1 MDQVRF
7 ILYKSNMPR
16 ASANPATIRTY
27 NLFGEAG
34 DLPDVV
40 HCETIAARSQLHGWR
55 FTPHRHTRLHQLL
68 LVAKGTGE
76 ATLDGRAHPLKA
88 MRIVNVPTGHVHGYS
103 FTPGMQG
110 FVLTIATEMLDEA
123 LTAAEGLR
131 RALAESSVISATA
144 QMRGLMGQIHAEYT
158 GRHFARAHLLRALTS
173 ALLGLVARELADQTA
188 AKTAGSTDLF
198 RRFEALLEQH
208 FLEHWSVA
216 DYAATLSVSPTH
228 LTRLTKAATG
238 HAASELIQERLIREA
253 RRNLVYT
260 NLPVSTIAY
269 ALGFND
275 PAYFSRL
282 FAGATGVSPRRF
294 REKVVRG
301 D

>member
-7 ILYKSNMPR
+7 ILYKSNMPQ
-16 ASANPATIRTY
+16 ASASLATIRTY

-68 LVAKGTGE
+68 LVEKGTGE

-88 MRIVNVPTGHVHGYS
+88 MRVVNVPTGHVHGYS

-123 LTAAEGLR
+123 LTPAEGLR
-131 RALAESSVISATA
+131 RALAESSVISATP
-144 QMRGLMGQIHAEYT
+144 QMRGLMGQIHVEYT

-208 FLEHWSVA
+208 FLKHWSVA

-228 LTRLTKAATG
+228 LSRLTKAATG

-282 FAGATGVSPRRF
+282 FAGATGLSPRRF

-301 D
+301 E

>member
-1 MDQVRF
+1 MDQLRF

-16 ASANPATIRTY
+16 PTDPPTAIRTY
-27 NLFGEAG
+27 PLFGEAG
-34 DLPDVV
+34 DLPDIV
-40 HCETIAARSQLHGWR
+40 HCETIAARSQLTGWR
-55 FTPHRHTRLHQLL
+55 FTPHRHARLHQLL
-68 LVAKGTGE
+68 LVEKGSGE
-76 ATLDGRAHPLKA
+76 ATLEGQAHPLKT
-88 MRIVNVPTGHVHGYS
+88 MRLVNVPTGHVHG
-103 FTPGMQG
+103 FTFVPGMQG

-123 LTAAEGLR
+123 LSPAEGLW
-131 RALAESSVISATA
+131 RALAESRVIAATT
-144 QMRGLMGQIHAEYT
+144 QMRGMMAQIHAEYN

-173 ALLGLVARELADQTA
+173 ALLGLVARELAGKVADSTGA
-188 AKTAGSTDLF
+188 TDLF

-216 DYAATLSVSPTH
+216 DYAATLSISPTH
-228 LTRLTKAATG
+228 LSRLTKAATG
-238 HAASELIQERLIREA
+238 HAASELIQERIIREA

-282 FAGATGVSPRRF
+282 FAGATGASPRRF

-301 D
+301 E

>member
-1 MDQVRF
+1 MDQLRF

-16 ASANPATIRTY
+16 PAEDQPAIRTY
-27 NLFGEAG
+27 PLFGEAG

-40 HCETIAARSQLHGWR
+40 HCETIAARSQLTGWR
-55 FTPHRHTRLHQLL
+55 FTPHRHARLHQIL
-68 LVAKGTGE
+68 LVEKGKGE
-76 ATLDGRAHPLKA
+76 ATLEGQAHPLKT
-88 MRIVNVPTGHVHGYS
+88 MRLVNVPTGHVHG
-103 FTPGMQG
+103 FTFVPGMQG
-110 FVLTIATEMLDEA
+110 FVLTIAAEMLDEA
-123 LTAAEGLR
+123 LSPAEGLW
-131 RALAESSVISATA
+131 RALAESRVIGATA
-144 QMRGLMGQIHAEYT
+144 QMRSLIAQIHAEYG

-173 ALLGLVARELADQTA
+173 ALLGLVARELADTTA
-188 AKTAGSTDLF
+188 ESSGATNLF

-216 DYAATLSVSPTH
+216 DYAATLSISPTH
-228 LTRLTKAATG
+228 LSRLTKAATG
-238 HAASELIQERLIREA
+238 HAASELIQERIIREA

-282 FAGATGVSPRRF
+282 FAGATELSPRRF

-301 D
+301 E